1 MAPMCR
7 WICTYSC
14 TNWERKSAP
23 VPGCSAVQCSVVAE
37 PLHVS
42 RSLAHDLALVI
53 HELAI
58 NAWKH
63 GYDGMSGGELAIHCG
78 RTADGHL
85 DLLVMDRGKGFG
97 ESTTTAAGH
106 GLGKTGRE
114 SWRERGW
121 TDVRNSGV

>member
-1 MAPMCR
+1 MFSIFLPPGSQRSAGCTGCWPAMAPMCR

-53 HELAI
+53 HELAT
-58 NAWKH
+58 NAWQK
-63 GYDGMSGGELAIHCG
+63 GVVGI
-78 RTADGHL
+78 
-85 DLLVMDRGKGFG
+85 DRKSVGQGQSVTVRVDFG
-97 ESTTTAAGH
+97 WS
-106 GLGKTGRE
+106 
-114 SWRERGW
+114 
-121 TDVRNSGV
+121 